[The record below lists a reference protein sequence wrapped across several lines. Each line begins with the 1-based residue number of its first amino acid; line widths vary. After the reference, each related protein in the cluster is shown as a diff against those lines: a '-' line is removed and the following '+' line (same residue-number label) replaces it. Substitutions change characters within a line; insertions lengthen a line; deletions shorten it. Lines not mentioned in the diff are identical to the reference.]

1 MNLGVVRLDK
11 IMSILLTMNKHRLI
25 LLNLNYIMIDQRELL
40 LVLWSELYE
49 IQRNQSNLLTSKN

>member
-40 LVLWSELYE
+40 LVLWSELDE